1 LKIEVYN
8 SSLKK
13 KWNDFVATSKNA
25 HFMFYR
31 DYIEYHSDRFCDQ
44 SLLIHDDRSRLL
56 ALLPANIAGDILYS
70 HQGLTFGGLILD
82 IHTNAEEVLKIFS
95 ELRFFLVQRGFKK
108 LVYKCLPYIYF
119 SQPSD
124 EDRYALFI
132 NNTVLARRD
141 ISSTI
146 FIQSRAPYTK
156 GRKWAINKA
165 LKAEIAVEQSES
177 WEEFWEILT
186 EMLQTT
192 HQVLPV
198 HSLAEIKRL
207 VDFFPENIKL
217 FVAKKQKKIMAGIV
231 IYEDRHW
238 LHTQYMANTPAGKS
252 VGALDLIV
260 DRLLV
265 EYYPDKQILDFG
277 ISNEKEGRFLNVGLI
292 AQKESFGARAV
303 VHDFYEWI
311 LT

>member
-1 LKIEVYN
+1 MRIEIYN

-13 KWNDFVATSKNA
+13 KWDGFVSIARNT

-31 DYIEYHSDRFCDQ
+31 DYVEYHNTRFSDH
-44 SLLIHDDRSRLL
+44 SLLIYDDRSRLS
-56 ALLPANIAGDILYS
+56 ALLPANLDGDVLYS

-82 IHTNAEEVLKIFS
+82 IHTCAEEVLQIFS
-95 ELRFFLVQRGFKK
+95 ELKQFLIQRRIRK
-108 LVYKCLPYIYF
+108 LIYKCLPYIYF

-124 EDRYALFI
+124 EDRYALFM
-132 NNTVLARRD
+132 NNALLLRRE

-146 FIQSRAPYTK
+146 FIQDRGPYTK

-165 LKAEIAVEQSES
+165 LKAGINITESED
-177 WEEFWEILT
+177 WDEFWKILT
-186 EMLQTT
+186 ESLQTR

-198 HSLAEIKRL
+198 HSLAEMKQL
-207 VDFFPENIKL
+207 VNFFPENIKL
-217 FVAKKQKKIMAGIV
+217 FVAKKHEKILAGTV
-231 IYEDRHW
+231 VYENRHW
-238 LHTQYMANTPAGKS
+238 LHTQYMASTPEGKS
-252 VGALDLIV
+252 VGALDLVI
-260 DRLLV
+260 DKLLG
-265 EYYPDKQILDFG
+265 EYYPDKRVLDFG
-277 ISNEKEGRFLNVGLI
+277 ISNEKEGRFLNTGLI

>member
-1 LKIEVYN
+1 MKIEVYN

>member
-1 LKIEVYN
+1 MKIEVYN

-56 ALLPANIAGDILYS
+56 ALLPANVAGDILYS

-95 ELRFFLVQRGFKK
+95 ELRFFLVQRGIKK

-277 ISNEKEGRFLNVGLI
+277 ISNEKEGRFLNLGLI

>member
-1 LKIEVYN
+1 LRIEVYN

-13 KWNDFVATSKNA
+13 KWDDFVSVARNA

-31 DYIEYHSDRFCDQ
+31 DYIEYHSSRFCDH
-44 SLLIHDDRSRLL
+44 SLLFYDDRSRPS
-56 ALLPANIAGDILYS
+56 ALLPANIAGDVLYS

-82 IHTNAEEVLKIFS
+82 IYTNAEDVLKIFS
-95 ELRFFLVQRGFKK
+95 ELKLFLVQKGIQK

-124 EDRYALFI
+124 EDRYALFMNDAI
-132 NNTVLARRD
+132 LSRRD
-141 ISSTI
+141 VSSTI
-146 FIQSRAPYTK
+146 FIQNRGPYTK

-165 LKAEIAVEQSES
+165 KKSEIEVERSES
-177 WEEFWEILT
+177 WEEYWKILT
-186 EMLQTT
+186 ESLQTR

-198 HSLAEIKRL
+198 HSLAEIKQL
-207 VDFFPENIKL
+207 VDLFPENIKL
-217 FVAKKQKKIMAGIV
+217 FVAKKHEKIIAGTV
-231 IYEDRHW
+231 VYENRHW
-238 LHTQYMANTPAGKS
+238 LHTQYMASTPAGKIA
-252 VGALDLIV
+252 GALDMVI

-265 EYYPDKQILDFG
+265 EYYPDKRVLDLG
-277 ISNEKEGRFLNVGLI
+277 TSNAKEGRLLNAGLI